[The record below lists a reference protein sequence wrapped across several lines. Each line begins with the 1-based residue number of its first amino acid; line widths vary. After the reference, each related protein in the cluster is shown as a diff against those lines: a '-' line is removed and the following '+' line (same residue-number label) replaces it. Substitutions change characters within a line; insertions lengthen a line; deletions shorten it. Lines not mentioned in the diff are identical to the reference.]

1 MLTAVTCA
9 ALLTTSCSGHD
20 IDIGNGVDGV
30 NGTRAGGGGST
41 GMTTGSPGTAGSE
54 GMTTS
59 TTTVP
64 GTTAVTTGGSGG
76 APGTTG
82 GTGGSAGGGSGGSTG
97 VPDPASA
104 IVIRYGDIPPSPG
117 SSGTGTSTTGGTPID
132 PDTPYVFI
140 STPGPTCQDPMA
152 TQACGAWRVGI
163 GIPRALFVPGTLQ
176 LNDSRLISYMSSRG
190 PDRGGGD
197 CSGGG
202 GSFFE
207 GTLEIVD
214 IGATTV
220 NIRLANTFKLDF
232 NADGA
237 YAAKNCQ

>member
-1 MLTAVTCA
+1 MKKMFTAIACA

-30 NGTRAGGGGST
+30 NGTRAGGGSMST
-41 GMTTGSPGTAGSE
+41 TTGSPGAAGSE

-76 APGTTG
+76 ASGTTG
-82 GTGGSAGGGSGGSTG
+82 GTGGSAGSTG

-104 IVIRYGDIPPSPG
+104 IVIRYGDIPTNPSG
-117 SSGTGTSTTGGTPID
+117 SGTGTTTTGGTPID

-152 TQACGAWRVGI
+152 TQPCGAWRVGI
-163 GIPRALFVPGTLQ
+163 GIPRALFQPGTLQ

-190 PDRGGGD
+190 TDRGGGD

-202 GSFFE
+202 GSFFD

-220 NIRLANTFKLDF
+220 NIRLANTLKLDF